1 MVLESKNTE
10 FSSNGGF
17 MADTANSNRR
27 RTPRQALIYYLKVI
41 DIDTGKEI
49 GRIADI
55 TSAGMMLVGN
65 RALNKKKTRRV
76 RVIVEKSIFDI
87 SPGNLDVSVQIRWS
101 KPDANPA
108 LTLTGMLFL
117 DLNDTGRRVVRTLI
131 QAIGMSGQLDLNEEN
146 IDSIFLGEEKL

>member
-1 MVLESKNTE
+1 ME
-10 FSSNGGF
+10 
-17 MADTANSNRR
+17 DTAANSNRR
-27 RTPRQALIYYLKVI
+27 RAPRQALVYYLKVK
-41 DIDTGKEI
+41 DVDTGKEL

-65 RALNKKKTRRV
+65 SVLKKKTYRV
-76 RVIVEKSIFDI
+76 RIIMEKSIFDI